1 MANDAKMGERKV
13 PAPAAAGDRVAARFA
28 MLRNPH
34 PAVESTAAPDRRV
47 DGGHAGEL
55 VPMREGLR
63 EQCHPIP
70 HRTAIGRAANA
81 YPVARLY
88 PVGANVDRGPGGEGE
103 GGGREREHE
112 GGGEG
117 EGEPAH
123 GPSLAAQWS
132 RVKGFAP
139 FGISPGMRR
148 VATPERSTVQ
158 PPDGQPHTD
167 RCFYRTCLEAN
178 DKRAK

>member
-1 MANDAKMGERKV
+1 MEWAHPNNGWPRPSADSVVANDAKMGERKV

-81 YPVARLY
+81 YPVARLD

-112 GGGEG
+112 GGGET
-117 EGEPAH
+117 EGKRARRRVEH
-123 GPSLAAQWS
+123 GP
-132 RVKGFAP
+132 P
-139 FGISPGMRR
+139 DSPRR
-148 VATPERSTVQ
+148 L
-158 PPDGQPHTD
+158 
-167 RCFYRTCLEAN
+167 LEAHRTQWYVR
-178 DKRAK
+178 RAP